1 MSIASPGLDINGKNY
16 KVMENLPVEEMQS
29 YKARKF
35 LMWLFVISSFMM
47 FAALTSG
54 FIVYT
59 EGNIERGIKV
69 LLPKAFIYST
79 VIIVISSL
87 TMHMAYLSAKHLEF
101 GKQKIYIMLT
111 ILLGIAFF
119 FSQIEAWSVLYQS
132 GAYFVNYNASQSFI
146 YVFTGAHLLH
156 IFGGILMLIY
166 GLAGKLFNISQKRN
180 MFRME
185 VTSIFWHFIDI
196 LWIYLYV
203 FLLLNQ

>member
-1 MSIASPGLDINGKNY
+1 MDQ
-16 KVMENLPVEEMQS
+16 LPVEDVQN

-35 LMWLFVISSFMM
+35 LMWLFIISSFMM

-59 EGNIERGIKV
+59 EGNAERGIKG

-79 VIIVISSL
+79 VIIIISSI
-87 TMHMAYLSAKHLEF
+87 TMHLAYLSAKKLQF
-101 GKQKIYIMLT
+101 GKQKLYTVLT

-119 FSQIEAWSVLYQS
+119 FSQYSAWQVLTDS
-132 GAYFVNYNASQSFI
+132 GAFFVNYNASQSFI

-156 IFGGILMLIY
+156 IFGGILMLLYSLI
-166 GLAGKLFNISQKRN
+166 GKMRNIPQIRNLFRV
-180 MFRME
+180 E
-185 VTSIFWHFIDI
+185 VTSLFWHFIDI

>member
-1 MSIASPGLDINGKNY
+1 MDQ
-16 KVMENLPVEEMQS
+16 LPVEDMQS
-29 YKARKF
+29 LKARKF
-35 LMWLFVISSFMM
+35 LMWLFIISSFMM

-59 EGNIERGIKV
+59 EGNAERGIKI
-69 LLPKAFIYST
+69 LLPNAFIYST
-79 VIIVISSL
+79 IIILISSI
-87 TMHMAYLSAKHLEF
+87 TMHLAYLSAKKLDF
-101 GKQKIYIMLT
+101 GKQKLYTVLT
-111 ILLGIAFF
+111 IVLGIAFF
-119 FSQIEAWSVLYQS
+119 FSQYSAWSVLTNA

-156 IFGGILMLIY
+156 IFAGIVMLIY
-166 GLAGKLFNISQKRN
+166 SLVGKMRNIPQVRN
-180 MFRME
+180 IFRLE

>member
-1 MSIASPGLDINGKNY
+1 MTNIPTEDRH
-16 KVMENLPVEEMQS
+16 NL
-29 YKARKF
+29 KARKF

-59 EGNIERGIKV
+59 EGNVERGIKV
-69 LLPKAFIYST
+69 LLPKAFMYST
-79 VIIVISSL
+79 IIILISSV
-87 TMHMAYLSAKHLEF
+87 TMHLAWLSAKKLQF
-101 GKQKIYIMLT
+101 SRQKLYTVLT

-119 FSQIEAWSVLYQS
+119 FSQWSAWKALTAS

-156 IFGGILMLIY
+156 IFAGILMLSY
-166 GLAGKLFNISQKRN
+166 ALAGKLKNIPQVRN
-180 MFRME
+180 LFRLE

>member
-1 MSIASPGLDINGKNY
+1 MIT
-16 KVMENLPVEEMQS
+16 MEHLPIEDMQS
-29 YKARKF
+29 LKARKF
-35 LMWLFVISSFMM
+35 LMWLFIISSFMM

-59 EGNIERGIKV
+59 EGNVERGIKV

-79 VIIVISSL
+79 IIIIISSF
-87 TMHMAYLSAKHLEF
+87 TMHLAYSSGKKLAF
-101 GKQKIYIMLT
+101 AKQKLFTLIT
-111 ILLGIAFF
+111 ILLGVAFF
-119 FSQIEAWSVLYQS
+119 FTQYSAWSVLSGS

-156 IFGGILMLIY
+156 IFAGIIMLIY
-166 GLAGKLFNISQKRN
+166 SLVGKFRNIPQVRN
-180 MFRME
+180 VFRLE

>member
-1 MSIASPGLDINGKNY
+1 MDK
-16 KVMENLPVEEMQS
+16 LPVDEVQNF
-29 YKARKF
+29 KARKF
-35 LMWLFVISSFMM
+35 LMWLFIISSFMM

-59 EGNIERGIKV
+59 EGNAERGIKV

-79 VIIVISSL
+79 VIIIISSV
-87 TMHMAYLSAKHLEF
+87 TMHLAYLSAKKLEF
-101 GKQKIYIMLT
+101 GKQKLYTILT
-111 ILLGIAFF
+111 ILLGVAFF
-119 FSQIEAWSVLYQS
+119 FSQYSAWKVLTDA

-156 IFGGILMLIY
+156 IFAGILMLLYSLI
-166 GLAGKLFNISQKRN
+166 GKVRNIPQVRNLFRV
-180 MFRME
+180 E
-185 VTSIFWHFIDI
+185 VTALFWHFIDI

>member
-1 MSIASPGLDINGKNY
+1 
-16 KVMENLPVEEMQS
+16 MENLPVEDRQNL
-29 YKARKF
+29 KARKF

-59 EGNIERGIKV
+59 EGNVERGIKV
-69 LLPKAFIYST
+69 LLPKAFMYST
-79 VIIVISSL
+79 LIIIISSF
-87 TMHMAYLSAKHLEF
+87 TMHMAYLSAKKLQF
-101 GKQKIYIMLT
+101 DKQKLYIVLT

-119 FSQIEAWSVLYQS
+119 FSQYNAWVVLYNS

-156 IFGGILMLIY
+156 ILAGIVMLIY
-166 GLAGKLFNISQKRN
+166 ALTGKIRNIPQVRNLFRL
-180 MFRME
+180 E

>member
-1 MSIASPGLDINGKNY
+1 MK
-16 KVMENLPVEEMQS
+16 NLPVEDKQNL
-29 YKARKF
+29 KARKF
-35 LMWLFVISSFMM
+35 LMWLFVVSSFMM

-59 EGNIERGIKV
+59 EGNAERGIKV

-79 VIIVISSL
+79 IIIIVSSI
-87 TMHMAYLSAKHLEF
+87 TMHMAYLSAKKLQF
-101 GKQKIYIMLT
+101 DKQKLYIILT

-119 FSQIEAWSVLYQS
+119 ISQYSAWVVLYKS

-156 IFGGILMLIY
+156 ILAGIIMLIY
-166 GLAGKLFNISQKRN
+166 ALLGKIRNIPQVRNLFRL
-180 MFRME
+180 E

>member
-1 MSIASPGLDINGKNY
+1 
-16 KVMENLPVEEMQS
+16 MENPPVDDMQS
-29 YKARKF
+29 LKARKF
-35 LMWLFVISSFMM
+35 LMWLFIISSFMI

-59 EGNIERGIKV
+59 EGNVERGIKV

-87 TMHMAYLSAKHLEF
+87 TMHLAYRGAKRLEF
-101 GKQKIYIMLT
+101 GKQKLYLILT

-119 FSQIEAWSVLYQS
+119 YSQLSAWSALTAA

-146 YVFTGAHLLH
+146 YVFSGAHLLH
-156 IFGGILMLIY
+156 IFAGILMLIY
-166 GLAGKLFNISQKRN
+166 ALIGKVRDIPQNRNLFRV
-180 MFRME
+180 E
-185 VTSIFWHFIDI
+185 VTAIFWHFLDI